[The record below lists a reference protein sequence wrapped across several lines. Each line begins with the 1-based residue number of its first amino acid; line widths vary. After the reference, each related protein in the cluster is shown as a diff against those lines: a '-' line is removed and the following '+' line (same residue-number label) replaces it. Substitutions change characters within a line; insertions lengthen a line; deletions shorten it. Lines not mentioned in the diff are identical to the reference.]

1 VPGAATPAV
10 PATASASAPGGS
22 AGVPAPA
29 RESVRERVAHLRE
42 RAERTRAGI
51 EARRADSASIDTA
64 FEAVERD
71 TQSGGGVLA
80 AAVAF
85 RLFMFLVPYA
95 FVMCT
100 GFGLA
105 STAAG
110 QDPGDA
116 ARSAGIGGLLA
127 SAVTSTSTLSLTDR
141 LVALIVGGF
150 ALALTARSFVR
161 VLWIVHRLIWRVLPP
176 RKPSPWAP
184 LILIGLVTALFGM
197 ADLVSW
203 IGSHSFLLRL
213 VAFLMTV
220 IISGGA
226 WFLVS
231 WLLPRD
237 DCALWAL
244 LPGALI
250 VGLGVGLLQIL
261 TITYVVHVVTRK
273 SALYGAIGI
282 ALALLLWTYFAGRL
296 LTAATAANASLWK
309 HRAGQEIGQETGQE
323 AGQASDLLSP
333 P

>member
-1 VPGAATPAV
+1 MASADDPGADRGDLPEASESGLAV
-10 PATASASAPGGS
+10 PAQS
-22 AGVPAPA
+22 
-29 RESVRERVAHLRE
+29 RETVRERVVHLRE

-51 EARRADSASIDTA
+51 EARRADSASIATA

-71 TQSGGGVLA
+71 AQSGGGVLA

-95 FVMCT
+95 FVMVT

-116 ARSAGIGGLLA
+116 ARSAGISGLLA
-127 SAVTSTSTLSLTDR
+127 SAVASTSTLSLVNR
-141 LVALIVGGF
+141 IVALVLGGV
-150 ALALTARSFVR
+150 ALALTARSLVR
-161 VLWIVHRLIWRVLPP
+161 VLWIVHRLIWRVEPR
-176 RKPSPWAP
+176 RKPSPWSP
-184 LILIGLVTALFGM
+184 LILVGFVTALFGFG
-197 ADLVSW
+197 DLTSW
-203 IGSHSFLLRL
+203 IGSQSLGLRIL
-213 VAFLMTV
+213 AFFMTIV
-220 IISGGA
+220 ISAGA
-226 WFLVS
+226 WFLAS

-250 VGLGVGLLQIL
+250 VGVGVGLLQIL

-296 LTAATAANASLWK
+296 LTAAISANASLWR
-309 HRAGQEIGQETGQE
+309 HRMGEEVGHG
-323 AGQASDLLSP
+323 DLLSP
-333 P
+333 R

>member
-1 VPGAATPAV
+1 MDRRDLPEAAEPSG
-10 PATASASAPGGS
+10 P
-22 AGVPAPA
+22 PAPPPGH
-29 RESVRERVAHLRE
+29 ESVIDHVAHLRQ

-51 EARRADSASIDTA
+51 EARRQDSASIATV

-71 TQSGGGVLA
+71 AQSGGGVLA

-95 FVMCT
+95 FVVVT

-110 QDPGDA
+110 QDPGAA
-116 ARSAGIGGLLA
+116 ARWAGIGGLFA
-127 SAVTSTSTLSLTDR
+127 AAISSTSTPSLANR
-141 LVALIVGGF
+141 LIALAVGGF
-150 ALALTARSFVR
+150 ALALTARSLVG
-161 VLWIVHRLIWRVLPP
+161 VLWVVHRLIWRVQPT

-184 LILIGLVTALFGM
+184 LILVGFVTVLFGM
-197 ADLVSW
+197 ADLFTWV
-203 IGSHSFLLRL
+203 GSQSLGLRILAFFLTMLL
-213 VAFLMTV
+213 AA
-220 IISGGA
+220 GA
-226 WFLVS
+226 WFLAS

-250 VGLGVGLLQIL
+250 VGVGVGLLQIL
-261 TITYVVHVVTRK
+261 TFTYVVHVVTRK

-296 LTAATAANASLWK
+296 LTAAIAANASLWR
-309 HRAGQEIGQETGQE
+309 HRTGHESGQGTDIFSPRED
-323 AGQASDLLSP
+323 QARTTE
-333 P
+333 